1 MKRGNLAYRF
11 IKRTFDIITSFIF
24 ILILLVPML
33 IIGLIVVFTSKGP
46 MIYVSKR
53 VGKDGKVFNIYKF
66 RTMIKDAEEK
76 LNELL
81 DKNEVE
87 GGVTFK
93 MKDDPRVTKF
103 GRFLRKSSL
112 DELPQLFN
120 VLNGTMTIVG
130 PRPGTVREYELYDDR
145 AKERLQVPQGITG
158 EWQVNGRNDTTFDEM
173 IDLDLKYI
181 YEKRSLLHDLYLIF
195 ATIPAVFK
203 HKGE

>member
-11 IKRTFDIITSFIF
+11 IKRTFDIVTCFIF

-33 IIGLIVVFTSKGP
+33 IIGLIVVITSKGP

-173 IDLDLKYI
+173 INLDLKYI

>member
-11 IKRTFDIITSFIF
+11 IKRAFDIVTSFIF